1 MAVVETTE
9 KSSVITYKGLRCAC
23 QAGCSIGMVYTVA
36 RSILLL
42 LHQILIVCRA
52 CPSPRE
58 YFDDF
63 SEIIL
68 FICEV
73 LNSSFLLVFFEPNDF
88 NHSG

>member
-9 KSSVITYKGLRCAC
+9 KSSVIRYKGLRCTC

-58 YFDDF
+58 YFDF

-88 NHSG
+88 NLSG